1 MYPVIGIRLNQL
13 VELNNGRYKPYN
25 DSSSDSLL
33 EKHRSLFSVLF
44 LMAKRK
50 CKLSAFEGTEIRP
63 SSSSPQGWYLVI
75 ITMNSDV
82 TVDL

>member
-1 MYPVIGIRLNQL
+1 MTRVLTVFLKNIE
-13 VELNNGRYKPYN
+13 VF
-25 DSSSDSLL
+25 
-33 EKHRSLFSVLF
+33 FSVLF